1 MENKGTI
8 TTFLTEDGFARLIFG
23 ETTGIVAYAAG
34 RHTLSKTVTAALG
47 RGLTA
52 AALMGS
58 TLKDEA
64 GSLTL
69 RFRGNGPAGGLTCVC
84 DAALNVRGCADEPTA
99 ELPPNAAGKLDV
111 GGVIGRE
118 GELYVVRDYGFGEP
132 YVGHVQLISGEI
144 AEDITN
150 YYAVSEQTPTV
161 CALGVRVNR
170 DGSLKSAGGFLLQL
184 LPGAPDS
191 LAEKLERRIRALPSL
206 SALISEGKGAEEI
219 AALVFGDIPYE
230 TVGHGETRYR
240 CSCSREKYRRSI
252 KSIGIRELTDMA
264 RSREGAE
271 VVCRF
276 CGETYF
282 FPPEEVDAM
291 LAERKAELRAGDAKR
306 KAMSPEENS

>member
-1 MENKGTI
+1 MDNKGKI
-8 TTFLTEDGFARLIFG
+8 TTFLTGDGFARLIFG
-23 ETTGIVAYAAG
+23 ETTGVVAWAAG
-34 RHTLSKTVTAALG
+34 RHRISKTVTAALG

-69 RFRGNGPAGGLTCVC
+69 RFRGSGPAGGLTCVC
-84 DAALNVRGCADEPTA
+84 DSAGNVRGCADEPTA

-132 YVGHVQLISGEI
+132 YVGHVQLVSGEI

-191 LAEKLERRIRALPSL
+191 LAEKLEERVRALPSL
-206 SALISEGKGAEEI
+206 SALIADGKTAQDV
-219 AALVFGDIPYE
+219 AMLVFGDMPYTE
-230 TVGHGETRYR
+230 VGTSDTQYR
-240 CSCSREKYRRSI
+240 CTCAREKYRSSI
-252 KSIGIRELTDMA
+252 KSIGIRELRDMA
-264 RSREGAE
+264 ESREGAE

-276 CGETYF
+276 CGETYYY
-282 FPPEEVDAM
+282 PPEEVDAM
-291 LAERKAELRAGDAKR
+291 LAERKAELRLNAARRESGQE
-306 KAMSPEENS
+306 KA